1 MALNHGYGVVAGV
14 KEDYFRDPPNDY
26 GQYFHGNLRLRT
38 PAGVYHCAIDVD
50 SKAVP
55 NGVQWRIIELRP
67 SMLKGVDKLGEG
79 WHPLEST
86 ADSGALDFIRNRD
99 LSWRH
104 HLGCVP
110 GLLAAVFRVHFPV
123 PWKSGVSTEAL
134 ADLEPLL
141 EVAQRIWVFGEP
153 FEDGLGV
160 HNIHQNQGDPL
171 DSQWSAENGIWQD
184 GATLVQRQDGSFALF
199 CNKFVTQSVRT
210 DENGKPR
217 K

>member
-1 MALNHGYGVVAGV
+1 MVRLHDFLTKHGVAC
-14 KEDYFRDPPNDY
+14 ERI
-26 GQYFHGNLRLRT
+26 HGNRSQAQR
-38 PAGVYHCAIDVD
+38 
-50 SKAVP
+50 
-55 NGVQWRIIELRP
+55 
-67 SMLKGVDKLGEG
+67 
-79 WHPLEST
+79 
-86 ADSGALDFIRNRD
+86 
-99 LSWRH
+99 
-104 HLGCVP
+104 
-110 GLLAAVFRVHFPV
+110 
-123 PWKSGVSTEAL
+123 TEAL

-141 EVAQRIWVFGEP
+141 EVSQRIWVFGEP
-153 FEDGLGV
+153 FQDGLGV